1 MTTSNS
7 TRGGAGATRR
17 GDDNGARAGKAKRH
31 AWFLAGLAVFF
42 YAAYMAWMVLRASG
56 GV

>member
-1 MTTSNS
+1 MSEVVQH
-7 TRGGAGATRR
+7 R
-17 GDDNGARAGKAKRH
+17 DAGKAAKVRRN

-42 YAAYMAWMVLRASG
+42 YVAYMAWMVVRAN

>member
-1 MTTSNS
+1 MTRTSE
-7 TRGGAGATRR
+7 
-17 GDDNGARAGKAKRH
+17 NGARVAKARRN

-42 YAAYMAWMVLRASG
+42 YVAYMAWMVVRAN